1 MNLFKSR
8 CIAFFIDC
16 FIFTFFASLFAFCF
30 PQFGKAIYS
39 LYMVSFACKDLM
51 FLGASPGKKVMKLSV
66 VDLTGFSA
74 KPTQLIIRNIPSYLL
89 IGGEI
94 LQIKRGQPRIGDLL
108 AGTMV
113 VKNKVQ
119 S

>member
-1 MNLFKSR
+1 
-8 CIAFFIDC
+8 
-16 FIFTFFASLFAFCF
+16 
-30 PQFGKAIYS
+30 
-39 LYMVSFACKDLM
+39 M

-89 IGGEI
+89 IWWEI